1 MNVCSI
7 RVAAVHRFIVNIV
20 TKGEPSSQSWKMSWQ
35 ESTISLF
42 LIPETSSRFPAD
54 VVTWRSQ
61 GGYAAGAET
70 SRSATEKQSSQ
81 ILIGTF

>member
-1 MNVCSI
+1 M
-7 RVAAVHRFIVNIV
+7 AAVHRFIVNIV

-42 LIPETSSRFPAD
+42 LIPETSGRFPAD
-54 VVTWRSQ
+54 VVTRRSQ

-70 SRSATEKQSSQ
+70 EEECHRKAE
-81 ILIGTF
+81 